1 VTFKECIQN
10 IARKIGG
17 KISFGRKRRNW
28 NKNFSMDLIIINNLM
43 SNRLVWLRIR
53 AVCGL
58 LVTQ

>member
-1 VTFKECIQN
+1 MEERGVI
-10 IARKIGG
+10 
-17 KISFGRKRRNW
+17 GRKRRNW
-28 NKNFSMDLIIINNLM
+28 NKNFSMDLIIINKLM